1 MGNKQNT
8 FTFCCKV
15 LYDHHKLIDLLGSK
29 YRCRLIKDQDLIIT
43 IQHFQDFRSLLHT
56 NCDIFDL
63 RIRVN
68 RKTIFF
74 RQLHNLFSYFILF
87 QKAAFCCGFH
97 TQHDIIQNRKTFY
110 QLKMLVNH
118 TNSKFIGIIGV
129 LDIYFLTIFSDLAF
143 LWLI

>member
-15 LYDHHKLIDLLGSK
+15 LHDHHKLIDLLGSK

-68 RKTIFF
+68 RKTIF
-74 RQLHNLFSYFILF
+74 SCFILF

-110 QLKMLVNH
+110 QFEMLVDH
-118 TNSKFIGIIGV
+118 TNPQFIGIIRI
-129 LDIYFLTIFSDLAF
+129 LDIHFLTVFSDLALF
-143 LWLI
+143 RLI